1 MAKEFPN
8 LPLSSPLD
16 ELFSTQAQ
24 RDEEKQ
30 EHIVLLNTNE
40 IERFKNHPFRIRDDS
55 AMEELAN
62 SIKEN
67 GILEP
72 CLVRPIEGGKFEMI
86 SGHRRRFAA
95 MKAGIT
101 QIPCLVRQLSDEQAT
116 IIMVDSN
123 RHRPYLLP
131 SEKAFAYKMRL
142 EAMKRQAGR
151 PSKENLSPLGTDLT
165 SSPLGTKL
173 RSDAELAEKVGE
185 SRNQIQRYIRLT
197 ELIPE
202 ILQMV
207 DNSVEKPDDPEQLR
221 MAMRPAVEL
230 SYLTS
235 EHQEIVLNFMR
246 DTMTTPSHAQTI
258 QLRQLQDAD
267 TFSTQR
273 VFALLGEEKP
283 NQKERVSL
291 SVDKFNR
298 YFPPNTSAKEIEK
311 GIFKALDFYMEAKA
325 KARAFDQK
333 ERIPQ
338 KGETI

>member
-1 MAKEFPN
+1 MAKELPN
-8 LPLSSPLD
+8 LPLHAPLD

-30 EHIVLLNTNE
+30 EHIVLLDTNE
-40 IERFKNHPFRIRDDS
+40 IERFKNHPFQIRDD
-55 AMEELAN
+55 AEMEELAN

-142 EAMKRQAGR
+142 DAMKRQAGR
-151 PSKENLSPLGTDLT
+151 PSKENGATVLPHLQGKKSREILA
-165 SSPLGTKL
+165 
-173 RSDAELAEKVGE
+173 AESGE
-185 SRNQIQRYIRLT
+185 SHEQIRKYIRLT
-197 ELIPE
+197 ELLPE
-202 ILQMV
+202 ILKMV

-230 SYLTS
+230 SYLTP
-235 EHQEIVLNFMR
+235 EHQKVVLNFMR

-298 YFPPNTSAKEIEK
+298 YFPPHTSAKEIER
-311 GIFKALDFYMEAKA
+311 GIFKALDFYMEAKS
-325 KARAFDQK
+325 KSRTFNQK
-333 ERIPQ
+333 EYTPQ
-338 KGETI
+338 KGEPT

>member
-1 MAKEFPN
+1 MAKELPN
-8 LPLSSPLD
+8 LPLHAPLD

-30 EHIVLLNTNE
+30 EHIVLLDANE
-40 IERFKNHPFRIRDDS
+40 IERFKNHPFQIRDD
-55 AMEELAN
+55 AEMEELAN

-142 EAMKRQAGR
+142 DAMKRQAGR
-151 PSKENLSPLGTDLT
+151 PSKENGATVLPHLQGKKSREILA
-165 SSPLGTKL
+165 
-173 RSDAELAEKVGE
+173 AESGE
-185 SRNQIQRYIRLT
+185 SHEQIRKYIRLT
-197 ELIPE
+197 ELLPE
-202 ILQMV
+202 ILKMV

-230 SYLTS
+230 SYLTP
-235 EHQEIVLNFMR
+235 EHQKVVLNFMR

-298 YFPPNTSAKEIEK
+298 YFPPHTSAKEIER
-311 GIFKALDFYMEAKA
+311 GIFKALDFYMEAKS
-325 KARAFDQK
+325 KSRAFNQK
-333 ERIPQ
+333 EHTPQ
-338 KGETI
+338 KGEPT

>member
-30 EHIVLLNTNE
+30 EHIVLLDTNE
-40 IERFKNHPFRIRDDS
+40 IERFKNHPFQIRDD
-55 AMEELAN
+55 AEMEELAN

-142 EAMKRQAGR
+142 DAMKRQAGR
-151 PSKENLSPLGTDLT
+151 PSKENGATVLPHLQGKKSREILA
-165 SSPLGTKL
+165 
-173 RSDAELAEKVGE
+173 AESGE
-185 SRNQIQRYIRLT
+185 SHEQIRKYIRLT
-197 ELIPE
+197 ELLPE

-230 SYLTS
+230 SYLTP

>member
-1 MAKEFPN
+1 MAKELPN
-8 LPLSSPLD
+8 LPLHTPLD

-30 EHIVLLNTNE
+30 EHIVLLDTNE
-40 IERFKNHPFRIRDDS
+40 IERFKNHPFQIRDD
-55 AMEELAN
+55 AEMEELAN

-142 EAMKRQAGR
+142 DAMKRQAGR
-151 PSKENLSPLGTDLT
+151 PSKENGATVLPHLQGKKSREILA
-165 SSPLGTKL
+165 
-173 RSDAELAEKVGE
+173 AESGE
-185 SRNQIQRYIRLT
+185 SHEQIRKYIRLT
-197 ELIPE
+197 ELLPE
-202 ILQMV
+202 ILKMV

-230 SYLTS
+230 SYLTP
-235 EHQEIVLNFMR
+235 EHQKVVLNFMR

-298 YFPPNTSAKEIEK
+298 YFPPHTSAKEIER
-311 GIFKALDFYMEAKA
+311 GIFKALDFYMEAKS
-325 KARAFDQK
+325 KSRAFNQK
-333 ERIPQ
+333 EHTPQ
-338 KGETI
+338 KGEPT

>member
-1 MAKEFPN
+1 MAKELPN
-8 LPLSSPLD
+8 LPLHAPLD

-30 EHIVLLNTNE
+30 EHIVLLDTNE
-40 IERFKNHPFRIRDDS
+40 IERFKNHPFQIRDD
-55 AMEELAN
+55 AEMEELAN

-142 EAMKRQAGR
+142 DAMKRQAGR
-151 PSKENLSPLGTDLT
+151 PSKENGATVLPHLQGKKSREILA
-165 SSPLGTKL
+165 
-173 RSDAELAEKVGE
+173 AESGE
-185 SRNQIQRYIRLT
+185 SHEQIRKYIRLT
-197 ELIPE
+197 ELLPE
-202 ILQMV
+202 ILKMV

-230 SYLTS
+230 SYLTP
-235 EHQEIVLNFMR
+235 EHQKVVLNFIR

-298 YFPPNTSAKEIEK
+298 YFPPHTSAKEIER
-311 GIFKALDFYMEAKA
+311 GIFKALDFYMEAKS
-325 KARAFDQK
+325 KSRAFNQK
-333 ERIPQ
+333 EHTPQ
-338 KGETI
+338 KGEPT

>member
-1 MAKEFPN
+1 MAKELPN
-8 LPLSSPLD
+8 LPLHAPLD

-30 EHIVLLNTNE
+30 EHIVLLDTNE
-40 IERFKNHPFRIRDDS
+40 IERFKNHPFQIRDD
-55 AMEELAN
+55 AEMEELAN

-142 EAMKRQAGR
+142 DAMKRQAGR
-151 PSKENLSPLGTDLT
+151 PSKENGATVLPHLQGKKSREILA
-165 SSPLGTKL
+165 
-173 RSDAELAEKVGE
+173 AESGE
-185 SRNQIQRYIRLT
+185 SHEQIRKYIRLT
-197 ELIPE
+197 ELLPE
-202 ILQMV
+202 ILKMV

-230 SYLTS
+230 SYLTP
-235 EHQEIVLNFMR
+235 EHQKVVLNFMR

-298 YFPPNTSAKEIEK
+298 YFPPHTSAKEIER
-311 GIFKALDFYMEAKA
+311 GIFKALDFYMEAKS
-325 KARAFDQK
+325 KSRAFNQK
-333 ERIPQ
+333 EHTPQ
-338 KGETI
+338 KGEPT

>member
-1 MAKEFPN
+1 MAKELPN
-8 LPLSSPLD
+8 LPLHAPLD

-30 EHIVLLNTNE
+30 EHIVLLDTNE
-40 IERFKNHPFRIRDDS
+40 IERFKNHPFQIRDD
-55 AMEELAN
+55 AEMEELAN

-142 EAMKRQAGR
+142 DAMKRQAGR
-151 PSKENLSPLGTDLT
+151 PSKENGATVLPHLQGKKSREILA
-165 SSPLGTKL
+165 
-173 RSDAELAEKVGE
+173 AESGE
-185 SRNQIQRYIRLT
+185 SHEQIRKHIRLT
-197 ELIPE
+197 ELLPE
-202 ILQMV
+202 ILKMV

-230 SYLTS
+230 SYLTP
-235 EHQEIVLNFMR
+235 EHQKVVLNFMR

-298 YFPPNTSAKEIEK
+298 YFPPHTSAKEIER
-311 GIFKALDFYMEAKA
+311 GIFKALDFYMEAKS
-325 KARAFDQK
+325 KSRAFNQK
-333 ERIPQ
+333 EHTPQ
-338 KGETI
+338 KGEPT